1 MRISIVR
8 NSAELAERA
17 FFEIKNVLKA
27 KPDAVIGFATGS
39 TPLPLY
45 AKMVDDH
52 KKNGTSYKDVI
63 AVNLDE
69 YVGVDAKDKSSFARF
84 MRDNLFS
91 HIDIKPENTHI
102 PNGMAEDLQ
111 KECADYAAFVK
122 EHPADIQILGIG
134 ANGHIAFN
142 EPYTKPDTPT
152 HIANLTAKT
161 RADNA
166 AAFKNP
172 ALVPNYALTMGI
184 NEILTAKKIILL
196 ATGENKADA
205 VFSMLRGREDTSC
218 PAVALRKHPDVLII
232 LDKEAAAKL
241 DISAWE
247 NGGDEAEEAD
257 EVAANDENVT
267 ATAPETAADNVDKDD
282 ATSDVDAEAESDENE
297 SEE

>member
-1 MRISIVR
+1 M
-8 NSAELAERA
+8 
-17 FFEIKNVLKA
+17 
-27 KPDAVIGFATGS
+27 
-39 TPLPLY
+39 
-45 AKMVDDH
+45 
-52 KKNGTSYKDVI
+52 
-63 AVNLDE
+63 
-69 YVGVDAKDKSSFARF
+69 
-84 MRDNLFS
+84 
-91 HIDIKPENTHI
+91 
-102 PNGMAEDLQ
+102 
-111 KECADYAAFVK
+111 
-122 EHPADIQILGIG
+122 
-134 ANGHIAFN
+134 
-142 EPYTKPDTPT
+142 
-152 HIANLTAKT
+152 
-161 RADNA
+161 
-166 AAFKNP
+166 
-172 ALVPNYALTMGI
+172 TMGI

-218 PAVALRKHPDVLII
+218 PAVALRKHPDVLVI